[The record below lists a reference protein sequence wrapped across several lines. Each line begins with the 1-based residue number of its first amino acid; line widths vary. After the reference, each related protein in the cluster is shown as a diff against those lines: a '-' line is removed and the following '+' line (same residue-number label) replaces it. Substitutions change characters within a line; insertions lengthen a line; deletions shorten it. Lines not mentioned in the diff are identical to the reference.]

1 MNKQIKVVVAE
12 DDSLLRRALVELLSL
27 DGDFEV
33 VSDVPNGQM
42 LVEHVGVLRPHVV
55 LTDIEMPKL
64 NGIEATKSIVATFPE
79 IAVVIL
85 TKFGDDDNLFNAMR
99 AGASGYVLKDA
110 PIEEIKQAL
119 REAREGEAHLNPA
132 LVSRVLGEFQ
142 RIANAATERKALF
155 AELTRREIEVLE
167 LIGKGMRN
175 RAIAEALFL
184 SEKTVKTHV
193 GGILRKLHLNDRTE
207 AALYAKEHGL

>member
-64 NGIEATKSIVATFPE
+64 NGIEATKSIVETFPD

-175 RAIAEALFL
+175 RGIAEALFL

>member
-1 MNKQIKVVVAE
+1 MNDQIRVLVAE

-27 DGDFEV
+27 DGGFEV

-64 NGIEATKSIVATFPE
+64 NGIEATKAIVATFPE
-79 IAVVIL
+79 ISVVIL

-110 PIEEIKQAL
+110 PIEEIKQAI

>member
-1 MNKQIKVVVAE
+1 MNDLTKVVVAE

-27 DGDFEV
+27 DGGFEV
-33 VSDVPNGQM
+33 LSDVPNGQM
-42 LVEHVGVLRPHVV
+42 LLEHVGVVRPHVV

-64 NGIEATKSIVATFPE
+64 NGIEATKAIVSTFPE

-110 PIEEIKQAL
+110 PIEEIKQAI

-142 RIANAATERKALF
+142 RIANAASERKALF

-175 RAIAEALFL
+175 RAIAESLFL

-193 GGILRKLHLNDRTE
+193 GGILRKLQLNDRTE